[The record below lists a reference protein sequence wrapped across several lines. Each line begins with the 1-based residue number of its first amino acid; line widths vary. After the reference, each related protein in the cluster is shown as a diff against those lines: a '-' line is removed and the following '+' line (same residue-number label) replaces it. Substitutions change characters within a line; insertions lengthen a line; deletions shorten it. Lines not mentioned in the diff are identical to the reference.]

1 MMKENF
7 TTARNLRIAITSF
20 CNLDCKY
27 CGGHKGYSNEKR
39 GTMEDYR
46 RDVIDGYQLSFDEL
60 KELLKKFY
68 EVGYRGV
75 SLTGGEPM
83 LNKNWYKIIQYCKEL
98 GFERRE
104 MTTNGVLLK
113 KYIDEFGYPTDI
125 TLIKVSFDTI
135 YKDKFAEIT
144 RRDYF
149 DNVVESIKCVAP
161 VIDTRSNRVV
171 LRSEVSDLDDFIRYC
186 KDLGFKS
193 TNLLDLVYYPNR
205 RVDEERNFFEK
216 EYVSATEL
224 KDYLESKYNYT
235 FIRDKYGY
243 ECIDKD
249 GFKIILKE
257 TRLTLRDEQ
266 CNNCPIYCQEGK
278 FTTRIATDGN
288 ITMCP
293 DCYCEVASTSGRD
306 LLSGKIGIEAL
317 QKLYD
322 SVDKSEEYDTF
333 DKFIKKYSL
342 KPGRRS
348 QCN

>member
-1 MMKENF
+1 MKENF
-7 TTARNLRIAITSF
+7 TTGRNLRIAITSY

-46 RDVIDGYQLSFDEL
+46 RDVIDGYQLSLDEL
-60 KELLKKFY
+60 KILLCKFY

-75 SLTGGEPM
+75 SLTGGEP
-83 LNKNWYKIIQYCKEL
+83 LVNKNWYDIIKYCKEI

-104 MTTNGVLLK
+104 ITTNGVLLK
-113 KYIDEFGYPTDI
+113 DYININGYPTDL
-125 TLIKVSFDTI
+125 TLVKVSFDTNDREEF
-135 YKDKFAEIT
+135 YKIT
-144 RRDYF
+144 GRDYF
-149 DNVVESIKCVAP
+149 DKVVDSIQCIAP
-161 VIDTRSNRVV
+161 VIETRANRVV
-171 LRSEVSDLDDFIRYC
+171 LRSEINDLDDFIKYC
-186 KDLGFKS
+186 KNIGFKS

-205 RVDEERNFFEK
+205 RVESERKYFEE
-216 EYVSATEL
+216 EYVPATEL
-224 KDYLESKYNYT
+224 KEYLESKYGYH

-243 ECIDKD
+243 ECIDND

-266 CNNCPIYCQEGK
+266 CNDCPIYCQEGK

-293 DCYCEVASTSGRD
+293 DCYCEVESLSGRD
-306 LLSGKIGIEAL
+306 LLNGVVGIEEL

-322 SVDKSEEYDTF
+322 SVDKSEESDTF
-333 DKFIKKYSL
+333 NQFIKRYNL
-342 KPGRRS
+342 KLGRNR
-348 QCN
+348 QWN